1 VLGEGSAGQLF
12 RTGDAEALAVALAGM
27 LDDPALRSRLAAAG
41 AGAVAPFDWSVIVA
55 QVVRVYDLAIA
66 GAVN

>member
-1 VLGEGSAGQLF
+1 
-12 RTGDAEALAVALAGM
+12 M